1 MTKASL
7 WNRLVENTLGLFRSD
22 VGILANPELDER
34 RHVVVL
40 GPEQTPSGPHFYNAL
55 RNFNVIVTGLGNT
68 PIKDLSR
75 HVSESLDRYLFVP
88 ELQSRN
94 ALRRALGLL
103 TFEFGKIDT
112 LHSFLDDWASLEIE
126 LRRDFCIDGMDATQR
141 EQEESRSLIRERLT
155 EAKIPCPSGRDIPDF
170 KALGAFCSAA
180 DYPVMVKPEYGSGL
194 RGVCRIDSQSDL
206 RDIGP
211 HLSYPAVAEKHVAG
225 PLFNLEGLIDHEGQI
240 IFEQWNELGQCPLE
254 SQAGKGPNHFYSL
267 LEVPEQAL
275 KIAKAIIDLFQ
286 IQSRFFQIEFVQSS
300 ADVFTVIDVNWRLP
314 GGFSADVMNY
324 SCDIDVFQLWA
335 QVLEQRVPEDFSYKR
350 KYFCA
355 HVGRRDSRN
364 YQFTDKDL
372 ALQVKAAEILAVKS
386 LSGSLAKRY
395 GDRVVIVRSDKLGDI
410 SEAIRVIEKGPS

>member
-7 WNRLVENTLGLFRSD
+7 WTRLVENTLGLFRSD
-22 VGILANPELDER
+22 LGILANPELDER

-40 GPEQTPSGPHFYNAL
+40 GPEQVPSGTLFFNAL
-55 RNFNVIVTGLGNT
+55 RDLNVIVTGLGSH
-68 PIKDLSR
+68 PFKELPRSLQ
-75 HVSESLDRYLFVP
+75 ESLDRYLFVP
-88 ELQSRN
+88 ELQSHN

-112 LHSFLDDWASLEIE
+112 LHSFIDDWASLEIE
-126 LRRDFCIDGMDATQR
+126 LRRDFCIEGMDAKQR
-141 EQEESRSLIRERLT
+141 EQEESRSLIREKLT
-155 EAKIPCPSGRDIPDF
+155 KNKIPCPAGRDIPDL

-194 RGVCRIDSQSDL
+194 RGVCRIESQSDL

-211 HLSYPAVAEKHVAG
+211 HLSYPAVAEKHLPG
-225 PLFNLEGLIDHEGQI
+225 PLFNLEGLIDHKGQV
-240 IFEQWNELGQCPLE
+240 IFEQWIEVEQCPLE
-254 SQAGKGPNHFYSL
+254 SKASKGPYHFYSL
-267 LEVPEQAL
+267 LEVPEQAS
-275 KIAKAIIDLFQ
+275 KIAKTIIDLFQ

-300 ADVFTVIDVNWRLP
+300 ADVFTVIDLNWRLP

-355 HVGRRDSRN
+355 HVGRRDSRS
-364 YQFTDKDL
+364 YQFTDKEL
-372 ALQVKAAEILAVKS
+372 AREIKAAEILAVKS
-386 LSGSLAKRY
+386 LSDSLAERY

-410 SEAIRVIEKGPS
+410 SEAIRISEKGPS